1 MPILASHSNWR
12 TSLISI
18 MPTML
23 ALISSTCF
31 WVPPILIAPIW
42 LWLMDSI
49 APIVYVLLLLLWWW
63 TRNFRWSVWILRFR
77 FDGMLLRMFISPC
90 SNSILRW
97 TRCFMQI
104 LLMTSLLTWLFI
116 SSILPKRGPIPIHN
130 MWFSILWLPWVVL
143 LLLLLFVWLFDAVV
157 YKRID
162 KCIYVIVYRWYF

>member
-1 MPILASHSNWR
+1 MPILDSHSNWR

-18 MPTML
+18 MLTML
-23 ALISSTCF
+23 ALISSTCS

-90 SNSILRW
+90 SNSIPRW

-116 SSILPKRGPIPIHN
+116 SSILPKHGPIPIHN
-130 MWFSILWLPWVVL
+130 MWFSIPWLPWVAL
-143 LLLLLFVWLFDAVV
+143 LLLLLFVWLFDAIV

-162 KCIYVIVYRWYF
+162 KCIYAIV